1 MQMAEAP
8 SMNNQT
14 FVIIPP
20 PGMTTILQNQA
31 LFPSTI
37 NQPPGKVQDTD
48 QPLQTMYQMDQHT
61 GGTGTAG
68 NRYKGHGDAVLGGC
82 PKVVGAIEILIG
94 LVHLTFG
101 SLLVMFSG
109 LYISYIMY
117 LRYLYWGGILFIFS
131 GSLLVFTAHYQTSC
145 VMKCSLALNIIS
157 SFASAI
163 GVFFFLADIL
173 YFPGDQYEQHA
184 VDWKMAQG
192 LSNTILFFAIL
203 EFFIGIIASHSSY
216 NALSHQDE
224 EAICL
229 VTDLKDEVMTQ

>member
-82 PKVVGAIEILIG
+82 PKVVG
-94 LVHLTFG
+94 
-101 SLLVMFSG
+101 
-109 LYISYIMY
+109 
-117 LRYLYWGGILFIFS
+117 FIFS